1 MSNDVKREPNLVNR
15 LVVRELNAEFGGA
28 EGLVVVSWDA
38 LVAKEN
44 EGLRDKLAEKGGKLT
59 LVRNSLA
66 RLVLKERGFEV
77 GEGVLT
83 GNTAIAYGSAEAV
96 VYAAKLFTS
105 AEVKKAG
112 KVKIRAAVLEGRLL
126 DANDAAALA
135 DVPDKKTL
143 QGRLVGCIAGPSRGL
158 VSLVNQVPSSL
169 VRLLQA
175 RAEQLE
181 KSQPAAAAA
190 QPAAADPSAAQAG

>member
-28 EGLVVVSWDA
+28 EGLVVLSWDA
-38 LVAKEN
+38 LKAKEN
-44 EGLRDKLAEKGGKLT
+44 EGLRNKLAAKGGKIT

-77 GEGVLT
+77 ADGVIV

-126 DANDAAALA
+126 DSNDATALA

-143 QGRLVGCIAGPSRGL
+143 QGMLVGLIAAPSRGL
-158 VSLVNQVPSSL
+158 VTLVNQVPSGL
-169 VRLLQA
+169 VRVLQA

-181 KSQPAAAAA
+181 KTQPPAGQPAAAEPA
-190 QPAAADPSAAQAG
+190 PAA

>member
-1 MSNDVKREPNLVNR
+1 MPNDVKREPNLVNR
-15 LVVRELNAEFGGA
+15 LVVRELNEEFGGA
-28 EGLVVVSWDA
+28 EGLVVLSWGA

-44 EGLRDKLAEKGGKLT
+44 EGLRDQLAEKGGKLT

-66 RLVLKERGFEV
+66 RLVLKERGYEV
-77 GEGVLT
+77 GDDVLR
-83 GNTAIAYGSAEAV
+83 GNTAIAYGNAEAIV
-96 VYAAKLFTS
+96 HAAKLFTS

-143 QGRLVGCIAGPSRGL
+143 QGKLVGCIAGPSRSL
-158 VSLVNQVPSSL
+158 VSLVNQVPSGL
-169 VRLLQA
+169 VRVLQA
-175 RAEQLE
+175 RAKQLE
-181 KSQPAAAAA
+181 AGQPAA
-190 QPAAADPSAAQAG
+190 PAS